1 MESVYS
7 ADMMRFSQAS
17 VGAIVDVLHV
27 NDVRQ
32 PLMLL
37 YLSLF
42 LRQKVRSL
50 TFKNQWVNL
59 LPSTVLRKKRYRAI
73 KVEHQMTM
81 SDMNL
86 YIATPV
92 ADDVANTTD
101 KRSQI
106 FETTNFTTNNR
117 KINPTKKINH
127 DIILTR

>member
-1 MESVYS
+1 
-7 ADMMRFSQAS
+7 
-17 VGAIVDVLHV
+17 
-27 NDVRQ
+27 
-32 PLMLL
+32 
-37 YLSLF
+37 
-42 LRQKVRSL
+42 
-50 TFKNQWVNL
+50 
-59 LPSTVLRKKRYRAI
+59 
-73 KVEHQMTM
+73 MTK

-127 DIILTR
+127 DITLTR